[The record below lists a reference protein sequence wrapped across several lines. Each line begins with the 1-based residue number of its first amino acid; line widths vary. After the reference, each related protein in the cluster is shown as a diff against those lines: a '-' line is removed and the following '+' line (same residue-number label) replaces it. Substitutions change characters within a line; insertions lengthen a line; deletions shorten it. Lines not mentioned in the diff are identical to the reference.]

1 MRFDYNDEI
10 WREYS
15 DKWNSKTQAW
25 KRSVPEVTG
34 PIPEAMINYQMCVV
48 GNRLII
54 AGGDSQEIGI
64 RNGLWVFH
72 LLTGEFE
79 K

>member
-15 DKWNSKTQAW
+15 VKWNSKTQVW

-34 PIPEAMINYQMCVV
+34 PIPEAMINY
-48 GNRLII
+48 
-54 AGGDSQEIGI
+54 
-64 RNGLWVFH
+64 
-72 LLTGEFE
+72 
-79 K
+79 